1 MPPTSENPFKPGAGH
16 MPPYLAGRDAEQKR
30 FAEILRQSVI
40 TENLVLTGLRGVGK
54 TVLLETL
61 KPIARSKGWL
71 WTGTDMSESAGI
83 SEERLAMRL
92 ITDISVITSPMLH
105 MTSPLPA
112 IGFRQ
117 ESDNVIQPV
126 DFNHLM
132 AVFGSSPGLVVDK
145 LRSLLMG
152 LWNAL
157 EGKVAGVV
165 FAYDEAQILND
176 HSRDGEFPLSML
188 LELFQSIQKQGIPF
202 LLVLTGLPILF
213 PKLVEARTY
222 SERMF
227 HVMFLSQL
235 TPAESREAIIRPTQ
249 KDDCPLRFTE
259 DSVQSIINLSC
270 GYPYF
275 IQFICKEVFDVW
287 LSKLGASEPP
297 SIPEQ
302 AIISK
307 LDNDFFAARWDKATD
322 RERDLLTVVSRLP
335 NADAEF
341 SVNDIVMLAQMQL
354 RKPFSASQVNQMLG
368 RLTAKGL
375 IYKNRHGRYLFAVP
389 LMSKFIRRQSDHD
402 GDLFGV
408 AR

>member
-1 MPPTSENPFKPGAGH
+1 MPPPSENPFKPGAGH
-16 MPPYLAGRDAEQKR
+16 MPPYLAGRDAEQRR
-30 FAEILRQSVI
+30 FSELLGQTVI

-61 KPIARSKGWL
+61 KPIARSRGWL

-83 SEERLAMRL
+83 SEDRLAMRL

-105 MTSPLPA
+105 MTSSLPA
-112 IGFRQ
+112 IGFRH
-117 ESDNVIQPV
+117 EGENVVQPV

-132 AVFGSSPGLVVDK
+132 TVYSSSPGLVVDK

-152 LWNAL
+152 LWDAL
-157 EGKVAGVV
+157 KGRVAGVV

-176 HSRDGEFPLSML
+176 HSKDGEFPLSML
-188 LELFQSIQKQGIPF
+188 LELFQSIQKQGVPF

-235 TPAESREAIIRPTQ
+235 TPAESREAIIRPTE
-249 KDDCPLRFTE
+249 KDGCPLRFTE
-259 DSVQSIINLSC
+259 ESVQSIINLSW

-335 NADAEF
+335 NADSEF
-341 SVNDIVMLAQMQL
+341 SVNDIVMLAQKQL

-389 LMSKFIRRQSDHD
+389 LMSKFIRRQSDGD
-402 GDLFGV
+402 GDLF
-408 AR
+408 ASA

>member
-1 MPPTSENPFKPGAGH
+1 

-61 KPIARSKGWL
+61 KPIARSRGWL

>member
-249 KDDCPLRFTE
+249 KEDCPLRFTE

>member
-1 MPPTSENPFKPGAGH
+1 MPPPSENPFKPGAGH

-30 FAEILRQSVI
+30 FAELLGQSVI

-61 KPIARSKGWL
+61 KPIARSRGWL

-83 SEERLAMRL
+83 SEERLATRL

-105 MTSPLPA
+105 MTSALPA

-117 ESDNVIQPV
+117 ESESVVQRV

-132 AVFGSSPGLVVDK
+132 AVYSSSPGLVVDK
-145 LRSLLMG
+145 LRSLLIG
-152 LWNAL
+152 LWDAL
-157 EGKVAGVV
+157 KGRVAGVV

-176 HSRDGEFPLSML
+176 HSKNGEFPLSML

-235 TPAESREAIIRPTQ
+235 SPAESREAIIRPTQ
-249 KDDCPLRFTE
+249 KDGCPLRFTE
-259 DSVQSIINLSC
+259 ESVQSIINLSW

-322 RERDLLTVVSRLP
+322 RERDLLTVVSRLL

-341 SVNDIVMLAQMQL
+341 SVNDIVMLAQTQL

-389 LMSKFIRRQSDHD
+389 LMSKFIRRQSDGD
-402 GDLFGV
+402 GDLFGS
-408 AR
+408 A

>member
-1 MPPTSENPFKPGAGH
+1 

-30 FAEILRQSVI
+30 FAELLKQTVI

-83 SEERLAMRL
+83 SEDRLAMRL

-105 MTSPLPA
+105 MTSNLPA
-112 IGFRQ
+112 MGFRQ
-117 ESDNVIQPV
+117 ESESVVQPV

-132 AVFGSSPGLVVDK
+132 AVYSSSPGLVVDK

-157 EGKVAGVV
+157 EGRVSGVV

-176 HSRDGEFPLSML
+176 HSKDGEFPLSML

-235 TPAESREAIIRPTQ
+235 SPEESREAIIQPTL

-259 DSVQSIINLSC
+259 ASVQSIIQLSW

-287 LSKLGASEPP
+287 LSKLGANEPP

-335 NADAEF
+335 NADTEF
-341 SVNDIVMLAQMQL
+341 SVNDIVMLAQKQL

-389 LMSKFIRRQSDHD
+389 LMSKFIRRQSDGD
-402 GDLFGV
+402 GDLFGAAV
-408 AR
+408 Q

>member
-1 MPPTSENPFKPGAGH
+1 MAQIENPFKPGAGH
-16 MPPYLAGRDAEQKR
+16 MPPYLAGRDLEQSR
-30 FAEILRQSVI
+30 FQDLLKQVAI

-61 KPIARSKGWL
+61 KPIARAQGWL

-83 SEERLAMRL
+83 SEERLAIRL
-92 ITDISVITSPMLH
+92 ITDISV
-105 MTSPLPA
+105 MTSPLLQSA
-112 IGFRQ
+112 IEQKVMGFTENTETVVNR
-117 ESDNVIQPV
+117 I

-132 AVFGSSPGLVVDK
+132 RVYESTPGLVVDK
-145 LRSLLMG
+145 LRTILVLIWEYLRG
-152 LWNAL
+152 NVN
-157 EGKVAGVV
+157 GIV
-165 FAYDEAQILND
+165 FAYDEAQILSD
-176 HSRDGEFPLSML
+176 HAKAGEFPLSML

-202 LLVLTGLPILF
+202 LLVLTGLPTLF

-235 TPAESREAIIRPTQ
+235 APDQSREAIIRPTESAS
-249 KDDCPLRFTE
+249 CPLRFNE
-259 DSVQSIINLSC
+259 NSIQSIVQLSG

-287 LSKLGASEPP
+287 LSKLGSNETP
-297 SIPEQ
+297 SIPEE

-322 RERDLLTVVSRLP
+322 RERELMTIIARLP
-335 NADAEF
+335 NADSEF
-341 SVNDIVMLAQMQL
+341 TVNDIVNRGRGLD
-354 RKPFSASQVNQMLG
+354 KPFSPSLTSQMLG
-368 RLTAKGL
+368 RLTGKGL

-389 LMSKFIRRQSDHD
+389 LMSKYIQRQEQVPLELFERRGST
-402 GDLFGV
+402 
-408 AR
+408 